1 MARGLSCSHQLA
13 GSGTRLDG
21 VEDRENSI
29 CKENNGKQGG
39 SFREVRGGQWF
50 RWEEMG
56 PEITLI
62 CGCFD
67 VSGRISVEW
76 LNPSRLSFFTS
87 FPRSCCEV
95 GVSYVDAWH

>member
-39 SFREVRGGQWF
+39 SFREVRGGGTVVQ
-50 RWEEMG
+50 
-56 PEITLI
+56 
-62 CGCFD
+62 
-67 VSGRISVEW
+67 
-76 LNPSRLSFFTS
+76 
-87 FPRSCCEV
+87 V
-95 GVSYVDAWH
+95 GGDGARNHPHLWVL